1 MSVDM
6 VASLTAEEVLKRIE
20 IAKAKLGGDL
30 IILAHFYQHDDI
42 IRYADF
48 VGDSLQLARTA
59 SKRQDVKYIVF
70 CAVSFMAEMARILCL
85 PEQQVFHPEPQAR
98 CPLAEMA
105 AVGEVEAAWAM
116 LKKTGGKIVPVVYV
130 NSRADLKA
138 FCGRNEGFVCTSS
151 NAKKAM
157 EYVFSQDAIPFFF
170 PDENLG
176 KNTAHS
182 MGINDEEMFL
192 WEPNEVP
199 SEKDIK
205 KVRDTKVILWKGFCY
220 VHVAFQASHV
230 EALRKAYGNDMKIIV
245 HPECI
250 PEVVRLSDYV
260 GSTSFIQDT
269 VAKAPSGSQWAIGTE
284 IHFVDRIR
292 RDNPD
297 KLILP
302 LRDWACRE
310 MAKVTPM
317 KLLAVLEGL
326 VDGKPLSGVT
336 VDSET
341 AEYARVALDRML
353 EIS

>member
-1 MSVDM
+1 MNADM
-6 VASLTAEEVLKRIE
+6 EKLTTEEVLKRIE
-20 IAKAKLGGDL
+20 TAKARLGGDL
-30 IILAHFYQHDDI
+30 IILAHFYQCDDI
-42 IRYADF
+42 VRYADF

-70 CAVSFMAEMARILCL
+70 CAVSFMAEMARILSL
-85 PEQQVFHPEPQAR
+85 PKQQVFHPEPQAR

-105 AVGEVEAAWAM
+105 WVGEVEAAWAM
-116 LKKTGGKIVPVVYV
+116 LKKTGKKIIPVVYV

-138 FCGRNEGFVCTSS
+138 FCGRNSGFVCTSS

-157 EYVFSQDAIPFFF
+157 EYIFSQDAIPFFF

-176 KNTAHS
+176 RNTAHS
-182 MGINDEEMFL
+182 MGIADEDMFL
-192 WEPNEVP
+192 WKPDEATL
-199 SEKDIK
+199 EKDIENGG
-205 KVRDTKVILWKGFCY
+205 DMKVILWKGLCY
-220 VHVAFQASHV
+220 VHMAFQTSDV

-245 HPECI
+245 HPECT
-250 PEVVRLSDYV
+250 PGVVRLSDYV

-269 VAKAPSGSQWAIGTE
+269 VAKAPSGSRWVIGTE

-317 KLLAVLEGL
+317 KLLAVLENL
-326 VDGKPLSGVT
+326 VDGKAVPGVT
-336 VDSET
+336 VDPET
-341 AEYARVALDRML
+341 TAYARVALDRML

>member
-1 MSVDM
+1 MSVD
-6 VASLTAEEVLKRIE
+6 VATLTAEEVLKRIE
-20 IAKAKLGGDL
+20 VAKARLGRDL

-42 IRYADF
+42 VRYADF
-48 VGDSLQLARTA
+48 VGDSLQLGRTA
-59 SKRQDVKYIVF
+59 SKRQDVKYVIF

-85 PEQQVFHPEPQAR
+85 PEQQVFHPEERAR

-105 AVGEVEAAWAM
+105 GVGEVEAAWAM
-116 LKKTGGKIVPVVYV
+116 LKDTGEKIIPVVYV

-138 FCGRNEGFVCTSS
+138 FCGRNNGFVCTSS

-157 EYVFSQDAIPFFF
+157 EYVFSQGAIPFFF

-176 KNTAHS
+176 KNTARS
-182 MGINDEEMFL
+182 MGIADKDMFL
-192 WEPNEVP
+192 WEPDKVP
-199 SEKDIK
+199 SEKDIQHIK
-205 KVRDTKVILWKGFCY
+205 DMKVILWKGFCY

-230 EALRKAYGNDMKIIV
+230 EALRKAYGNDMKVIV
-245 HPECI
+245 HPECT

-269 VAKAPSGSQWAIGTE
+269 VAKGPSGSQWAIGTE

-310 MAKVTPM
+310 MAKNTPM
-317 KLLAVLEGL
+317 KLLAVLEDL
-326 VDGKPLSGVT
+326 VDGKPLPGVT
-336 VDSET
+336 VDPET
-341 AEYARVALDRML
+341 AEYARIALNRML
-353 EIS
+353 EIC

>member
-1 MSVDM
+1 
-6 VASLTAEEVLKRIE
+6 
-20 IAKAKLGGDL
+20 
-30 IILAHFYQHDDI
+30 
-42 IRYADF
+42 
-48 VGDSLQLARTA
+48 
-59 SKRQDVKYIVF
+59 
-70 CAVSFMAEMARILCL
+70 MAEMARILCL

-105 AVGEVEAAWAM
+105 AVDEVEAAWAM
-116 LKKTGGKIVPVVYV
+116 LKKTGEKIIPVVYV

-138 FCGRNEGFVCTSS
+138 FCGRNDGFVCTSS

-157 EYVFSQDAIPFFF
+157 EYVFSRDAIPFFF

-176 KNTAHS
+176 RNTAHS
-182 MGINDEEMFL
+182 MGIGDEEMFL
-192 WEPNEVP
+192 WEPDEVP
-199 SEKDIK
+199 SEQDIK
-205 KVRDTKVILWKGFCY
+205 KVRNTKVILWKGFCY

-245 HPECI
+245 HPECT

-269 VAKAPSGSQWAIGTE
+269 VARAPSGSQWAIGTE

-310 MAKVTPM
+310 MAKVTPL

-326 VDGKPLSGVT
+326 VDGEPLPGVI

-341 AEYARVALDRML
+341 AKYARVALDRML

>member
-1 MSVDM
+1 MTVEGM
-6 VASLTAEEVLKRIE
+6 SLTEEEVLKRIKT
-20 IAKAKLGGDL
+20 AKSKLGGDL
-30 IILAHFYQHDDI
+30 IVLAHFYQQDDI
-42 IRYADF
+42 VKYADF
-48 VGDSLQLARTA
+48 VGDSLQLARAA
-59 SKRQDVKYIVF
+59 SKRRDVKYIVF

-105 AVGEVEAAWAM
+105 AIREVEAAWVM
-116 LKKTGGKIVPVVYV
+116 LKKTEKKIIPVVYV

-138 FCGRNEGFVCTSS
+138 FCGRNNGFVCTSS

-157 EYVFSQDAIPFFF
+157 EYVFSQGAIPFFF

-176 KNTAHS
+176 RNTAHS
-182 MGINDEEMFL
+182 MGIGDGEMFL
-192 WEPNEVP
+192 WEPDEVP
-199 SEKDIK
+199 SEKNIEKISDM
-205 KVRDTKVILWKGFCY
+205 KVILWKGFCY
-220 VHVAFQASHV
+220 VHMAFQASHV
-230 EALRKAYGNDMKIIV
+230 EAMRKAYGSNMSIIV

-250 PEVVRLSDYV
+250 PEVVQLSDYV
-260 GSTSFIQDT
+260 GSTSFIRDT

-297 KLILP
+297 KLIVP

-310 MAKVTPM
+310 MAKVTPT

-326 VDGKPLSGVT
+326 VEGNPLPGVT
-336 VDSET
+336 VDPET
-341 AEYARVALDRML
+341 AEYARIALDKML
-353 EIS
+353 EIG

>member
-1 MSVDM
+1 MSGEQ
-6 VASLTAEEVLKRIE
+6 AALTREEVLRRIE
-20 IAKAKLGGDL
+20 TAKNKLGHDL

-42 IRYADF
+42 VRCAD
-48 VGDSLQLARTA
+48 VIGDSLQLAWAA

-85 PEQQVFHPEPQAR
+85 PEQQVFHPEPQSR

-105 AVGEVEAAWAM
+105 AIGEVEAAWEM
-116 LKKTGGKIVPVVYV
+116 LKKTGEEIIPVVYV

-138 FCGRNEGFVCTSS
+138 FCGRNNGFVCTSS

-157 EYVFSQDAIPFFF
+157 EYVFSQDARPFFF

-182 MGINDEEMFL
+182 MGIADEEMFL
-192 WEPNEVP
+192 WEPGVAV
-199 SEKDIK
+199 SEEDVKTI
-205 KVRDTKVILWKGFCY
+205 RDMKVILWKGFCY
-220 VHVAFQASHV
+220 VHMAFQASHV
-230 EALRKAYGNDMKIIV
+230 ETMRKAYGNNMNIIV
-245 HPECI
+245 HPECN

-269 VAKAPSGSQWAIGTE
+269 VAKATSGSQWAIATE
-284 IHFVDRIR
+284 INFVDRIR

-297 KLILP
+297 KLIVP

-310 MAKVTPM
+310 MAKVTTV
-317 KLLAVLEGL
+317 KLLTVLEGL
-326 VDGKPLSGVT
+326 VEGNPLPGVT
-336 VDSET
+336 VDPET
-341 AEYARVALDRML
+341 AEYARIALDKML
-353 EIS
+353 EIR

>member
-1 MSVDM
+1 MSGEQGV
-6 VASLTAEEVLKRIE
+6 LTREEVLKRIE
-20 IAKAKLGGDL
+20 TAKNKLGHSL

-42 IRYADF
+42 VRCADF
-48 VGDSLQLARTA
+48 IGDSLQLAWTA
-59 SKRQDVKYIVF
+59 SKRRDVKYIVF

-105 AVGEVEAAWAM
+105 AIHEVEAAWEI
-116 LKKTGGKIVPVVYV
+116 LKKTGKKIIPVVYV

-138 FCGRNEGFVCTSS
+138 FCGRNNGFVCTSS

-182 MGINDEEMFL
+182 MGIADEEMFL
-192 WEPNEVP
+192 WEPGVAV
-199 SEKDIK
+199 SEEDIK
-205 KVRDTKVILWKGFCY
+205 TVRDMKVILWKGFCY
-220 VHVAFQASHV
+220 VHMAFQASHV
-230 EALRKAYGNDMKIIV
+230 ETMRKAHGNGMNIIV

-260 GSTSFIQDT
+260 GSTSFIKDT
-269 VAKAPSGSQWAIGTE
+269 VAKARSGSQWAIGTE

-297 KLILP
+297 KLIVP

-310 MAKVTPM
+310 MAKVTTV
-317 KLLAVLEGL
+317 KLLTVLEGL
-326 VDGKPLSGVT
+326 VEGKPLPGVT
-336 VDSET
+336 VDPET
-341 AEYARVALDRML
+341 AEYARIALDKML

>member
-1 MSVDM
+1 MSVEQ
-6 VASLTAEEVLKRIE
+6 VSLTREKVLKRIE
-20 IAKAKLGGDL
+20 TAKSKLGGDL
-30 IILAHFYQHDDI
+30 IVLAHFYQQDDI
-42 IRYADF
+42 VKYADF

-59 SKRQDVKYIVF
+59 SKQRDVKYIVF

-105 AVGEVEAAWAM
+105 TLHEVEAAWVL
-116 LKKTGGKIVPVVYV
+116 LKKTEKKIIPVVYV

-138 FCGRNEGFVCTSS
+138 FCGRNNGFVCTSS

-157 EYVFSQDAIPFFF
+157 EYVFSQGAIPFFF

-182 MGINDEEMFL
+182 MGIGDEEMFL
-192 WEPNEVP
+192 WEPDETP
-199 SEKDIK
+199 SEKDITK
-205 KVRDTKVILWKGFCY
+205 IRDMKVVLWKGFCY
-220 VHVAFQASHV
+220 VHMAFQASHV
-230 EALRKAYGNDMKIIV
+230 EAIRKTYGDGMKIIV
-245 HPECI
+245 HPECT

-269 VAKAPSGSQWAIGTE
+269 VVKAPPGSQWAIGTE
-284 IHFVDRIR
+284 IHFVDRIK

-297 KLILP
+297 KFIIP

-310 MAKVTPM
+310 MAKITAT
-317 KLLAVLEGL
+317 KLLSVLEDL
-326 VDGKPLSGVT
+326 VEGKQPLGVI
-336 VDSET
+336 VDPET
-341 AEYARVALDRML
+341 AKYARIALDRML

>member
-1 MSVDM
+1 MSVEQ
-6 VASLTAEEVLKRIE
+6 VSLTREEVLKRIE
-20 IAKAKLGGDL
+20 TAKSKLGGDL
-30 IILAHFYQHDDI
+30 IVLAHFYQQDDI
-42 IRYADF
+42 VKYADF
-48 VGDSLQLARTA
+48 VGDSLQLARAA
-59 SKRQDVKYIVF
+59 SKQQDVKYIVF

-105 AVGEVEAAWAM
+105 ALHEVEAAWAL
-116 LKKTGGKIVPVVYV
+116 LKKTEKKIIPVVYV

-138 FCGRNEGFVCTSS
+138 FCGRNNGFVCTSS

-157 EYVFSQDAIPFFF
+157 EYVFSQGAIPFFF

-182 MGINDEEMFL
+182 MGIGDEEMFL
-192 WEPNEVP
+192 WEPDETP
-199 SEKDIK
+199 PERDIAK
-205 KVRDTKVILWKGFCY
+205 IRDMKVVLWKGFCY
-220 VHVAFQASHV
+220 VHMAFQASHV
-230 EALRKAYGNDMKIIV
+230 EAIRKTYGDGMKIIV
-245 HPECI
+245 HPECT

-269 VAKAPSGSQWAIGTE
+269 VAKAPPGSQWAIGTE
-284 IHFVDRIR
+284 IHFVDRIK

-297 KLILP
+297 KFIIP

-310 MAKVTPM
+310 MAKITAT
-317 KLLAVLEGL
+317 KLLSVLEDL
-326 VDGKPLSGVT
+326 VEGKQPLGVI
-336 VDSET
+336 VDPQT
-341 AEYARVALDRML
+341 AKYARIALDRML

>member
-1 MSVDM
+1 M
-6 VASLTAEEVLKRIE
+6 TK
-20 IAKAKLGGDL
+20 KTK
-30 IILAHFYQHDDI
+30 Q
-42 IRYADF
+42 
-48 VGDSLQLARTA
+48 
-59 SKRQDVKYIVF
+59 
-70 CAVSFMAEMARILCL
+70 RILS
-85 PEQQVFHPEPQAR
+85 FR
-98 CPLAEMA
+98 D
-105 AVGEVEAAWAM
+105 
-116 LKKTGGKIVPVVYV
+116 
-130 NSRADLKA
+130 S
-138 FCGRNEGFVCTSS
+138 
-151 NAKKAM
+151 
-157 EYVFSQDAIPFFF
+157 AIPFIF

-176 KNTAHS
+176 RNTAHS
-182 MGINDEEMFL
+182 MGIGDEEMFL

-205 KVRDTKVILWKGFCY
+205 KVKGTKVILWKGFCY

-269 VAKAPSGSQWAIGTE
+269 VAKAPSGSRWAIGTE

-302 LRDWACRE
+302 LRDCACRE
-310 MAKVTPM
+310 MAKVTPL
-317 KLLAVLEGL
+317 KLLAVLEDL
-326 VDGKPLSGVT
+326 VDGKPLPGVT
-336 VDSET
+336 VEPET
-341 AEYARVALDRML
+341 AKYARVALDRML